1 MNSRSTSDARRRRWG
16 VPERGSGPAFALSL
30 LAHGALFIA
39 IAFVVRWKTEPAGP
53 VSAELW
59 AALPPPVVEAPT
71 PRPEPVPPPPPP
83 PPRVEPTPE
92 PPKADIVVAPKKVE
106 PPVPPKP
113 RPEPPPPPKE
123 VKKAPP
129 PPDPS
134 AAAKREAAEKAAQAK
149 AAEEQRQAAINRA
162 LASAGP
168 AAPAASAGAGLSR
181 GYEAQ
186 IIGCI
191 RPHIVFNV
199 PEGIRPQQHVA
210 EFEVQLLPTGE
221 HAAPPRLI
229 KPSGLAPY
237 DQAVERAIRR
247 CDPFPRP
254 REGTMP
260 RTLRLSFDPIE
271 TR

>member
-1 MNSRSTSDARRRRWG
+1 MSPASGNSAADARRRRWPL
-16 VPERGSGPAFALSL
+16 PERGSGPAFALSL
-30 LAHGALFIA
+30 LAHAMLFIA
-39 IAFVVRWKTEPAGP
+39 IAFVVRWKTEAPGT
-53 VSAELW
+53 VSAEVW
-59 AALPPPVVEAPT
+59 SAPPVVEAPA
-71 PRPEPVPPPPPP
+71 PRPAPVVPVPPPP
-83 PPRVEPTPE
+83 PPRVEPE
-92 PPKADIVVAPKKVE
+92 PPKADIVVAPKKIAPVI
-106 PPVPPKP
+106 PPRPVPPPDPP
-113 RPEPPPPPKE
+113 RKE
-123 VKKAPP
+123 EKKAPP
-129 PPDPS
+129 PDLE
-134 AAAKREAAEKAAQAK
+134 AAARRDAAEKATQAK
-149 AAEEQRQAAINRA
+149 AAEAQRQAAISRA

-168 AAPAASAGAGLSR
+168 SVPAASAGAGMSR

-199 PEGIRPQQHVA
+199 PEGLRTQQHVA

-221 HAAPPRLI
+221 QAAAPRLL
-229 KPSGLAPY
+229 KSSGLAPY

-260 RTLRLSFDPIE
+260 RSLRLSFDPIE